1 MQRILFKGGTLCDPA
16 TGLFQVGDLLIEAGR
31 IQALGENLEA
41 TSAQVIELKPQY
53 VLCPGFVDVHTHLRE
68 PGQEHK
74 ETIETGGMAGV
85 AGGFTTLLC
94 MPNTTPPIDNA
105 AIVALVV
112 QKARQ
117 AGKSRV
123 LPLGS
128 ATVGMGEDQL
138 AEMADMKEAG
148 CVGFTDDAFP
158 IQRAETMRRAM
169 EYCRMLEVPFVAHC
183 EDKSLTEG
191 GCMNEGVVSAKLGL
205 KGMPAVAEEIAV
217 ARNLLLAKYTGCH
230 LHIAHI
236 STAGSVELL
245 RWAKDQGIP
254 VTGEVCPHHFSLT
267 EIVVESYDTNTK
279 MNPPLRTERDVWAIK
294 EGLADGTIDC
304 IATDHAPHAQEE
316 KDVEYPLAPF
326 GIIGLETAFGLVI
339 RELVDPG
346 ILSLPE
352 AIKKMTWNPAR
363 IFGLPYGRLQ
373 VGGPAD
379 LVVLDPSAEWV
390 VDRDKLF
397 SRSKNTPFH
406 GWKLKG
412 LPLLT
417 LVEGQIVYD
426 AGRLSAKML
435 GG

>member
-158 IQRAETMRRAM
+158 IQRAEMMRRAM

-267 EIVVESYDTNTK
+267 EIAVESYDTNTK

>member
-16 TGLFQVGDLLIEAGR
+16 TGLFQVGDLLIEEGR
-31 IQALGENLEA
+31 IQALGENLKA
-41 TSAQVIELKPQY
+41 DSAQVVELKPQY
-53 VLCPGFVDVHTHLRE
+53 ILCPGFVDVHTHLRE

-74 ETIETGGMAGV
+74 ETIETGSMAGA

-105 AIVALVV
+105 AIVALVR

-158 IQRAETMRRAM
+158 IQKAETMRRAM
-169 EYCRMLEVPFVAHC
+169 EYCGMLGVPFVAHC

-191 GCMNEGVVSAKLGL
+191 GSMNEGVVSAKLGL
-205 KGMPAVAEEIAV
+205 KGMPSVAEEIAV
-217 ARNLLLAKYTGCH
+217 ARNLLLAEYTGCH

-245 RWAKDQGIP
+245 RWAKARGIR
-254 VTGEVCPHHFSLT
+254 VTGEACPHHFSLT
-267 EIVVESYDTNTK
+267 ETAVESYDTNTK
-279 MNPPLRTERDVWAIK
+279 MNPPLRTERDVQAIK

-326 GIIGLETAFGLVI
+326 GIIGLETALGLVL

-346 ILSLPE
+346 FLSLPE
-352 AIKKMTWNPAR
+352 ALKKMTWNPAR

-379 LVVLDPSAEWV
+379 LVVFDPSAEWV
-390 VDRDKLF
+390 VDREKLF

-417 LVEGQIVYD
+417 LVEGRIVYD
-426 AGRLSAKML
+426 SGRLSAKM
-435 GG
+435 

>member
-16 TGLFQVGDLLIEAGR
+16 TGLFQVGDLLIEEGR
-31 IQALGENLEA
+31 IQAIGENLET
-41 TSAQVIELKPQY
+41 TSTQVIELKPQY
-53 VLCPGFVDVHTHLRE
+53 VLCPGFIDVHTHLRE

-74 ETIETGGMAGV
+74 ETIETGSMAGA

-94 MPNTTPPIDNA
+94 MPNTTPPMDNA
-105 AIVALVV
+105 AIVALVM

-117 AGKSRV
+117 AGRSRV

-158 IQRAETMRRAM
+158 IQRAETIRRAM

-191 GCMNEGVVSAKLGL
+191 GSMNEGVVSAKLGL
-205 KGMPAVAEEIAV
+205 KGMPSVAEEIAV
-217 ARNLLLAKYTGCH
+217 ARNLLLAEYTGCH

-236 STAGSVELL
+236 STAGSVDLL
-245 RWAKDQGIP
+245 RWAKARGIP
-254 VTGEVCPHHFSLT
+254 VTGEACPHHFSLT
-267 EIVVESYDTNTK
+267 ETAVENYDTNTK
-279 MNPPLRTERDVWAIK
+279 INPPLRTERDVQAIK

-326 GIIGLETAFGLVI
+326 GIIGLETAFGLVL

-352 AIKKMTWNPAR
+352 AIKKMTWNPAQ
-363 IFGLPYGRLQ
+363 IFGLPYGQLR

-417 LVEGQIVYD
+417 LVEGRIVYD
-426 AGRLSAKML
+426 AGRLSL
-435 GG
+435 GGV